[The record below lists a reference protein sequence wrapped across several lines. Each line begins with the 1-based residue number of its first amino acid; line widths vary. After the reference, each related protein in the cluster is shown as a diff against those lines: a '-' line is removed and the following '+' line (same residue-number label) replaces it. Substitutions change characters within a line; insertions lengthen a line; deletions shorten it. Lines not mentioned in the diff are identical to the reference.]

1 MKKLFIIGG
10 MGAGKSSAVKC
21 LTDQGLPRI
30 DLDKLGH
37 EIHRWDSVKEEL
49 AAAFGEDVLD
59 ENGELIR
66 GKVAERAFVSP
77 AETRKLNR
85 ITMPRIEQLFEERI
99 AEIEAQGHAACVVEY
114 SAFRNRSGSLAYS
127 ADVVLAIL
135 APLEVRIQR
144 AVESGFDEADVRK
157 RISRQ
162 ITDADRIDAADK
174 VFNNTGTKE
183 ELYNE
188 VLAWW
193 LDYKKAE
200 GL

>member
-1 MKKLFIIGG
+1 MEA
-10 MGAGKSSAVKC
+10 AGHK
-21 LTDQGLPRI
+21 
-30 DLDKLGH
+30 
-37 EIHRWDSVKEEL
+37 
-49 AAAFGEDVLD
+49 
-59 ENGELIR
+59 
-66 GKVAERAFVSP
+66 
-77 AETRKLNR
+77 
-85 ITMPRIEQLFEERI
+85 
-99 AEIEAQGHAACVVEY
+99 ACVVEY
-114 SAFRNRSGSLAYS
+114 SAFRNRMGSIAYS

-188 VLAWW
+188 VLTWW
-193 LDYKKAE
+193 FDYKEAE